1 MADTKAPR
9 AGQSDAFKS
18 GKVTYLS
25 PLPPPTGLPPVDWL
39 SAWRVYPARTNRFF
53 VTGESWEHCSYEVLT
68 SLNIIEEIEHLQLE
82 FTRPT
87 PKRSKDRVLSR
98 ELALLVK
105 VEGLQP
111 EGHYTESVYLLK
123 AGPDSAYQ
131 IVPVQES
138 PKGEIIWRRVTDP
151 LMDMDIYA

>member
-9 AGQSDAFKS
+9 AGNSAAFKS

-39 SAWRVYPARTNRFF
+39 SAWRVHPARTNRFF
-53 VTGESWEHCSYEVLT
+53 GTAESWEHCTYEILT
-68 SLNIIEEIEHLQLE
+68 SLDIIEEVGHLQLA
-82 FTRPT
+82 FTRPQ
-87 PKRSKDRVLSR
+87 PQMSKYRVLSR

-105 VEGLQP
+105 LEALQP

-123 AGPDSAYQ
+123 DGPDSGYPV
-131 IVPVQES
+131 VPVQEAS
-138 PKGEIIWRRVTDP
+138 KGEVIWRRVTDP
-151 LMDMDIYA
+151 LMDMDIYL